1 MAVNDEYAMLSGPV
15 PAGVAV
21 YQMPGVQLG
30 DHTFFGWKMVKQKSE
45 AYTDEDGKE
54 QQRSVD
60 DDSTPAV
67 YDGTTQ
73 LLKDNAEKSKE
84 IASLKAANE
93 LTQQGLMEAVD
104 YLSAQL
110 AVTNTTADTTSGAR
124 SAAAPSSA
132 AGEVK

>member
-1 MAVNDEYAMLSGPV
+1 MAVNDEYAMLSGPI
-15 PAGVAV
+15 PTGFAV

-45 AYTDEDGKE
+45 SYTDEDGKE
-54 QQRSVD
+54 QERRVD
-60 DDSTPAV
+60 DDSVPAV

-73 LLKDNAEKSKE
+73 LLQDNAEKAKE

-110 AVTNTTADTTSGAR
+110 AKTPTTVTDTST
-124 SAAAPSSA
+124 
-132 AGEVK
+132 GEAK

>member
-1 MAVNDEYAMLSGPV
+1 MAVNDEYAMLSGPI
-15 PAGVAV
+15 PTGFAV

-45 AYTDEDGKE
+45 SYTDEDGKE
-54 QQRSVD
+54 QERRVD
-60 DDSTPAV
+60 DYSVPAV

-73 LLKDNAEKSKE
+73 LLQDNAEKAKE

-110 AVTNTTADTTSGAR
+110 AKTPTTVTDTST
-124 SAAAPSSA
+124 
-132 AGEVK
+132 GEAK

>member
-1 MAVNDEYAMLSGPV
+1 MAVSDEYATLTGPI
-15 PAGVAV
+15 PDGFAV

-45 AYTDEDGKE
+45 SYTDEDGKE
-54 QQRSVD
+54 QERSID
-60 DDSTPAV
+60 DESVPAV

-73 LLKDNAEKSKE
+73 LLQENAEKAKE
-84 IASLKAANE
+84 IANLKAANE

-110 AVTNTTADTTSGAR
+110 AQASTTASGTTT
-124 SAAAPSSA
+124 
-132 AGEVK
+132 GEAK

>member
-1 MAVNDEYAMLSGPV
+1 MAANDEYATLTGPI
-15 PAGVAV
+15 PDGFAV

-45 AYTDEDGKE
+45 SYTDDDGKE
-54 QQRSVD
+54 QHRSVD
-60 DDSTPAV
+60 DETTPAV

-73 LLKDNAEKSKE
+73 LLQDNAEKAKE

-110 AVTNTTADTTSGAR
+110 VQTSTTTTD
-124 SAAAPSSA
+124 SST
-132 AGEVK
+132 GEAK

>member
-1 MAVNDEYAMLSGPV
+1 MAVNDEYAMLSGPI
-15 PAGVAV
+15 PTGFAV

-45 AYTDEDGKE
+45 SYTDEDGKE
-54 QQRSVD
+54 QERRVD
-60 DDSTPAV
+60 DDSVPAV

-73 LLKDNAEKSKE
+73 LLQDNAEKAKE
-84 IASLKAANE
+84 IASLKAANK

-110 AVTNTTADTTSGAR
+110 AKTPTTVTDTST
-124 SAAAPSSA
+124 
-132 AGEVK
+132 GEAK

>member
-1 MAVNDEYAMLSGPV
+1 MAVNDEYAMFSGPV
-15 PAGVAV
+15 PAGFAV

-45 AYTDEDGKE
+45 SYTDEDGKE
-54 QQRSVD
+54 QQRNVD
-60 DDSTPAV
+60 DETTPAV

-73 LLKDNAEKSKE
+73 LLQDNAEKSKE

-110 AVTNTTADTTSGAR
+110 ARVSTTTSGTT
-124 SAAAPSSA
+124 
-132 AGEVK
+132 GEAK